1 MGPTRASAE
10 GRGWGCAEPD
20 QPVGGGPADVVRPA
34 QVLQA
39 QMRRRTCR
47 AARCTPWRAQVGS
60 AWCRLCQDSPMDA
73 MASGQKL
80 VALPGA
86 VNGRSPIMWHIELI
100 DQVMWCSTAARM
112 RPAQK
117 NAVSAPHQDMVMNP
131 PSRPGADRLRAVV
144 RVRASG
150 AASTPSTTSWYC
162 ATSAAV
168 AVADPILVLGPLTR
182 PAVTSL

>member
-39 QMRRRTCR
+39 QMRRADMSSCPLHSV
-47 AARCTPWRAQVGS
+47 AGAGGVGVVQVVPGL
-60 AWCRLCQDSPMDA
+60 AHGRD
-73 MASGQKL
+73 GQRPEVGGL
-80 VALPGA
+80 AGA
-86 VNGRSPIMWHIELI
+86 VNGRSPIMWQIEWI
-100 DQVMWCSTAARM
+100 DKVMWCSTAARM
-112 RPAQK
+112 SPAQK
-117 NAVSAPHQDMVMNP
+117 NAVSAPHQDRVMNP

-144 RVRASG
+144 RVRAAG